1 MRDKTKLGGA
11 IQEHTGMTA
20 RITILAGAAALMAG
34 FAALP
39 AKAQYYGA
47 PYYNPGLP
55 PPPGY
60 RPPPPPYGGPPGYG
74 PPGYGPISCGEGA
87 GIVAS
92 RGFRNVQVRECSG
105 RVFRYTAFQRGA
117 PFEVRVSSRTGQIT
131 AIRRI

>member
-1 MRDKTKLGGA
+1 
-11 IQEHTGMTA
+11 MTT

-39 AKAQYYGA
+39 AQAQYYGA

-60 RPPPPPYGGPPGYG
+60 GPPGYPPPGYRPPPPPYGG

-92 RGFRNVQVRECSG
+92 RGFRNLQVRECGG